1 MAKMACLSAGT
12 RPGQSEF
19 YTLFSLICKYKVNI
33 GYTFVKTINREK
45 TNVTQ
50 GQYKRVHEQTTAYEN
65 QTIFMDILCRLE
77 GPFKDIDSGDG

>member
-12 RPGQSEF
+12 RTGQSE
-19 YTLFSLICKYKVNI
+19 FSLICKYKVNI
-33 GYTFVKTINREK
+33 GYTFVKTNREK

-50 GQYKRVHEQTTAYEN
+50 GQYKTVHEQTKAYEN